1 MKCGKFTFG
10 IVLVGVMSVAG
21 VRAEAAEKIQYRL
34 KLKKGQKLYFR
45 MITDKKITQTVLGQ
59 EQATEQTIG
68 QGVRL
73 DVNDVDKK
81 GNAWIDYTY
90 DWASLKQKG
99 LMGEAIYDSNKEGA
113 RVPPAARVYAALL
126 GEGFSVRITP
136 EGRVQQFKGLKKMRE
151 NVEKKLPGGPVRQQ
165 MAKGLEQVI
174 GEQAI
179 RESIE
184 GLLAIYPDKPVG
196 VGDSW
201 SSKSLLSREFPL
213 VAEHKWTLKE
223 RSNGVAVL
231 ENKTTFKPN
240 LEAKR
245 AQAGYIGMDHIL
257 SGKQEGIIRIK
268 ESTGQLIDGKLNQE
282 LSGRM
287 EMEMGVKD
295 NKPQV
300 FTIPMKIRRT
310 IVIKVAEPTEKK

>member
-1 MKCGKFTFG
+1 MKSGKLTFG
-10 IVLVGVMSVAG
+10 IVLVGIMSVAG
-21 VRAEAAEKIQYRL
+21 LWAEAAEKVQYQFRV
-34 KLKKGQKLYFR
+34 KKGQKLYFR
-45 MITDKKITQTVLGQ
+45 MITDQKMTQTVNGQ
-59 EQATEQTIG
+59 EQAIEKTIG
-68 QGVRL
+68 KGVKF

-99 LMGEAIYDSNKEGA
+99 LMGEAIYDSNKEDA
-113 RVPPAARVYAALL
+113 RVPPAARMYAALL

-136 EGRVQQFKGLKKMRE
+136 EGRVRELKGLEKMRE
-151 NVEKKLPGGPVRQQ
+151 NVEKKLPGGPGRNQ

-174 GEQAI
+174 GKQAI

-184 GLLAIYPDKPVG
+184 SLLAIYPDKPVG

-201 SSKSLLSREFPL
+201 SRKALLSREFGM
-213 VAEHKWTLKE
+213 VAEHRWTLKE
-223 RSNGVAVL
+223 RGNGAAVL
-231 ENKTTFKPN
+231 ENKSTFKPN

-245 AQAGYIGMDHIL
+245 AQAGHIGMDHIF

-268 ESTGQLIDGKLNQE
+268 ESTGQLMDGKLNQE

-287 EMEMGVKD
+287 EMAMGTKD
-295 NKPQV
+295 NKPQT
-300 FTIPMKIRRT
+300 FTIPMKIQRT
-310 IVIKVAEPTEKK
+310 IVIEMAEPKEKK